1 MVNIKNVTISKD
13 GDFNKLS
20 FMYDL
25 VDDEGK
31 IIGTNNRITRIITD
45 ETILAHMDAIK
56 DYGLT
61 VIE

>member
-20 FMYDL
+20 FVYD
-25 VDDEGK
+25 VVNEEGK

-45 ETILAHMDAIK
+45 EAILAHMDAIK